1 LTSSQEGNEVD
12 NTVIIALIT
21 SSSSVLVAI
30 TALLLNYRGF
40 TAIDGRMAAMEA
52 RMAGMEARMSSMEN
66 RIGSLDGRLTSI
78 ENRLDR
84 MYKAGL

>member
-1 LTSSQEGNEVD
+1 MD